1 MPIIGENE
9 DIVRYNHFK
18 GVYHD
23 HHVHPDHHDQELLCR
38 LKL

>member
-23 HHVHPDHHDQELLCR
+23 HPDHHDQELLCR